1 MMKEIDN
8 HRRTSAKKGNY
19 LAADAA
25 AQRLLELKVCVC
37 CTPVTIRVYMYT
49 FTCISFNIK

>member
-8 HRRTSAKKGNY
+8 LRRISAKKGNY

-25 AQRLLELKVCVC
+25 AQRLLELKVRIPLHNHNGMN
-37 CTPVTIRVYMYT
+37 TGI
-49 FTCISFNIK
+49 